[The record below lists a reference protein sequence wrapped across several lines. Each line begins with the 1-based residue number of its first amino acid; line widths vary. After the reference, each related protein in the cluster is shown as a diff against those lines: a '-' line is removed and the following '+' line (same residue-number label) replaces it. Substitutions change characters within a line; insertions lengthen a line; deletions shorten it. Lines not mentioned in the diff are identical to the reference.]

1 MDSKIFKTDFHF
13 FPNKINFRKKNVLFF
28 VCVGSM
34 MAMRVK
40 ILTMAQRSKTM
51 GNPKEE
57 MMNPIVKN
65 MDRSTYEGPKSALCI
80 DRLMMSVG
88 ITENM

>member
-1 MDSKIFKTDFHF
+1 MLCES
-13 FPNKINFRKKNVLFF
+13 
-28 VCVGSM
+28 
-34 MAMRVK
+34 VK
-40 ILTMAQRSKTM
+40 LLTMPQRCKTM

-65 MDRSTYEGPKSALCI
+65 MDKSTYEGPKSALCI